1 MKKYMTLMAL
11 LIAVS
16 LAVGCGSTTT
26 SVSAA
31 APDAQQQQAQQ
42 KDGRGFLQKM
52 FAQSKPVVI
61 PEGTPISV
69 RLQSSISSA
78 SAQSGDSFGFVLTE
92 PLVVNNVTVAPAGT
106 NGTGRVVAAKSS
118 GRLHNAGYLRI
129 ALASLDIDGKEV
141 PVQSSSI
148 FITGGRYK
156 KRNLAWIGGGAGA
169 GALIG
174 ALAGGGKGALIG
186 SAVGAGAGTAGAYAT
201 GKKEVGFAAERRLTF
216 KLSQPVTVDVK
227 S

>member
-1 MKKYMTLMAL
+1 MKKYLTLVAFTIVLSL
-11 LIAVS
+11 LA
-16 LAVGCGSTTT
+16 GCGTHVT
-26 SVSAA
+26 SASAA
-31 APDAQQQQAQQ
+31 EPDSQQMAQ
-42 KDGRGFLQKM
+42 KDDRGFLQKM

-61 PEGTPISV
+61 PEGTPLSV

-78 SAQSGDSFGFVLTE
+78 SANAGDRFDYVLTE
-92 PLVVNNVTVAPAGT
+92 PLVVNGVTVAPAGT
-106 NGTGRVVAAKSS
+106 NGTGQVVAAKSS

-129 ALASLDIDGKEV
+129 ALASLKVDGKDV

-156 KRNLAWIGGGAGA
+156 KRNLTWIGGGAGA

-186 SAVGAGAGTAGAYAT
+186 SLAGAGAGTAGAYAT

-216 KLSQPVTVDVK
+216 KLSQPLSVEMK

>member
-11 LIAVS
+11 LAALS
-16 LAVGCGSTTT
+16 LAVGCGSQVTNA
-26 SVSAA
+26 SAA
-31 APDAQQQQAQQ
+31 EPDAQQIASR
-42 KDGRGFLQKM
+42 DDRGFLQKM
-52 FAQSKPVVI
+52 FTSSKPVVI
-61 PEGTPISV
+61 PEGTPLSV
-69 RLQSSISSA
+69 RLQNSISSA
-78 SAQSGDSFGFVLTE
+78 TARPGDSFGFVLTE
-92 PLVVNNVTVAPAGT
+92 PLVVKGITVAPAGT
-106 NGTGRVVAAKSS
+106 RGTGRVVAAKSS

-129 ALASLDIDGKEV
+129 ALASLDVNGKEV

-148 FITGGRYK
+148 FISGGRYK

-174 ALAGGGKGALIG
+174 AIAGGGKGALIG
-186 SAVGAGAGTAGAYAT
+186 SAIGAGAGTAGAYAT

-216 KLSQPVTVDVK
+216 KLSQPLTVEVK

>member
-1 MKKYMTLMAL
+1 MKKYMIFTVLLVAL
-11 LIAVS
+11 GL
-16 LAVGCGSTTT
+16 LAGCGQHIT
-26 SVSAA
+26 SASAA
-31 APDAQQQQAQQ
+31 EPDAQQVV
-42 KDGRGFLQKM
+42 KPDDRGFLQKM

-61 PEGTPISV
+61 PEGTPVSV
-69 RLQSSISSA
+69 RLQTSISSA
-78 SAQSGDSFGFVLTE
+78 TSNAGDRFDFVLTE
-92 PLVVNNVTVAPAGT
+92 PLVVGGITVAPAGT
-106 NGTGRVVAAKSS
+106 NGSGRVVAAKSS

-129 ALASLDIDGKEV
+129 ALAELNIGGKEV

-186 SAVGAGAGTAGAYAT
+186 SMAGAGAGTAGAYAT

-216 KLSQPVTVDVK
+216 KLSQPVSVEVK